1 MHLLRT
7 THAWIAIL
15 GALVL
20 LPAQSLAQTSSD
32 ASQATADAEAR
43 ADEGRP
49 LAFVRQFKPQV
60 DIFNRASQ
68 KYTTADQGERLFD
81 GDTLATGDNGYA
93 AVQFMDR
100 SLAKVKPN
108 SVLLVNGSVDDE
120 TQSTSTR
127 ILMEAGEILMDVDD
141 ETRSNFDVATSNSVA
156 TVKGTQFGVS
166 VRDTGE
172 SFHYVLEGTVEVR
185 ATESGQTEE
194 ISAGMF
200 AEVSA
205 DGEEITTGELEEDEQ
220 QRRRDDFEQTDEEM
234 TPKTLELR
242 FRDEDGNIQTIE
254 IQYYEN
260 DEEQNDGNE

>member
-1 MHLLRT
+1 MHLP
-7 THAWIAIL
+7 HAKYALTAIL

-20 LPAQSLAQTSSD
+20 LPAQSLGQTSAN
-32 ASQATADAEAR
+32 ASQAS

-68 KYTTADQGERLFD
+68 KYKQASQGERLFD
-81 GDTLATGDNGYA
+81 GDTLATGDDGYA

-120 TQSTSTR
+120 TQSTSAR
-127 ILMEAGEILMDVDD
+127 ILMEAGEILMNVDD
-141 ETRSNFDVATSNSVA
+141 ATRSDFEVATPNSVA
-156 TVKGTQFGVS
+156 TVKGTQFISS
-166 VRDTGE
+166 VEDTGE
-172 SFHYVLEGTVEVR
+172 SVHYVLEGTVEVR

-194 ISAGMF
+194 IGAGTF

-234 TPKTLELR
+234 TPKTLKLR
-242 FRDEDGNIQTIE
+242 FRDEDGNIRTIE

-260 DEEQNDGNE
+260 DDEQDGNNE

>member
-1 MHLLRT
+1 MHLLDPK
-7 THAWIAIL
+7 HVLIAIL
-15 GALVL
+15 GGLLL
-20 LPAQSLAQTSSD
+20 LPAQSLGQTSSNV
-32 ASQATADAEAR
+32 SQASADAESR
-43 ADEGRP
+43 ANEGRP

-81 GDTLATGDNGYA
+81 GDTLATGDDGYA
-93 AVQFMDR
+93 AVQFMDK

-127 ILMEAGEILMDVDD
+127 ILMEAGEIFMDVDD
-141 ETRSNFDVATSNSVA
+141 ATRSDFDVATPNSVA
-156 TVKGTQFGVS
+156 TVKGTQFGSS
-166 VRDTGE
+166 VEDTGE
-172 SFHYVLEGTVEVR
+172 SVHYVLEGTVEVL

-194 ISAGMF
+194 IGAGMF

-220 QRRRDDFEQTDEEM
+220 ERRREEFEQVDEEM

-242 FRDEDGNIQTIE
+242 FRDEDGNVRTIE

-260 DEEQNDGNE
+260 DDEQNEDNE